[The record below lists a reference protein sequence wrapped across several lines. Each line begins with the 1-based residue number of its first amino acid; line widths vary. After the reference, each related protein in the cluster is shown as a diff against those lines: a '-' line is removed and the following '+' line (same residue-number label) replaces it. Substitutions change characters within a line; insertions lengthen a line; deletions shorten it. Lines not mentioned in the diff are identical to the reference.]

1 MPLTYE
7 RDDERRLITVTVTA
21 PYSVEDLLGV
31 IDRQAAEDTWSYAVL
46 FNLSAPMS
54 IAADSQR
61 VADYV
66 QAVGAGRQRGPVGIA
81 ISRDPGQFRRGLTY
95 SEMIRKIAT
104 VEVLLTPGQIEDWL
118 SRNTQRR
125 KTTTDD

>member
-1 MPLTYE
+1 MPTVYE

-46 FNLSAPMS
+46 FYLHASMS
-54 IAADSQR
+54 IPADSQR

-81 ISRDPGQFRRGLTY
+81 MSRDPDQFRRGLKY
-95 SEMIRKIAT
+95 SELSRRIAT

-118 SRNTQRR
+118 SRNTRR
-125 KTTTDD
+125 RR